1 MSEGSFPLVMILQG
15 VSHARARTSLDYE
28 YERRARRL
36 GISCR
41 CIHGA
46 STVRTARLIEATSR
60 RATIG
65 PINLPRVATR
75 GAAPQ

>member
-1 MSEGSFPLVMILQG
+1 MILRG

-28 YERRARRL
+28 YERRA
-36 GISCR
+36 GGSEF
-41 CIHGA
+41 HAGA
-46 STVRTARLIEATSR
+46 STVHPVRTARLIEATSR

-65 PINLPRVATR
+65 PINSPRVATR